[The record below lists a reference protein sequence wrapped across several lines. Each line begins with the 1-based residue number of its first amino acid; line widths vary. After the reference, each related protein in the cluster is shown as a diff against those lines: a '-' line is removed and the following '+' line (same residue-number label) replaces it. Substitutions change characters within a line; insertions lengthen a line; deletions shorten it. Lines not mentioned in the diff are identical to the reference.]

1 MSELEGVVR
10 KDGAEAGKTV
20 AIFGGMHG
28 NETVGA
34 RAVYHLVSS
43 LQPVRGTVHL
53 VYANPPAID
62 KGVRLI
68 NTNLNRLFNRDLTG
82 DTYEYQRAKELMDL
96 LDTCDAL
103 LDIHSYNSETGDQ
116 FLITEDNGLELASK
130 LDFPLVATGFSAM
143 GSGSDSYM
151 SNSGKVGLTA
161 ECGTTNRADY
171 FFPLAVKTAL
181 QFLQH
186 FGNIDEVEPFSSVP
200 QRRVKADRMILK
212 MTDAFAYSREY
223 KDFELLAKGEVFA
236 TDGDLVHTAGEGEC
250 IIFPRVD
257 VKVGGEACIIGK
269 SY

>member
-1 MSELEGVVR
+1 MSEIEGVVR
-10 KDGAEAGKTV
+10 KEGASAGKTV

-34 RAVYHLVSS
+34 RAVHHLVSS
-43 LQPVRGTVHL
+43 LNPLRGTVYL

-68 NTNLNRLFNRDLTG
+68 NTNLNRLFHRDISG
-82 DTYEYQRAKELMDL
+82 DTYEYRRATELMDL

-116 FLITEDNGLELASK
+116 FLITEENGLELASK
-130 LDFPLVATGFSAM
+130 LDFPLVATGFTAM

-151 SNSGKVGLTA
+151 SNRGKVGLTA
-161 ECGTTNRADY
+161 ECGTTNRADH

-186 FGNIDEVEPFSSVP
+186 FGNIDEVEPFNHVP
-200 QRRVKADRMILK
+200 QRRVRAERMILK
-212 MTDAFAYSREY
+212 KTDSFTFSREY
-223 KDFELLAKGEVFA
+223 KDFEQLGNGEVFA
-236 TDGDLVHTAGEGEC
+236 TDGDITHTAGEGEC
-250 IIFPRVD
+250 IIFPRVTAP
-257 VKVGGEACIIGK
+257 VGGEACIIGK

>member
-1 MSELEGVVR
+1 MATDGITVLKGV
-10 KDGAEAGKTV
+10 EAGKTV

-43 LQPVRGTVHL
+43 LQPLRGTVYL

-68 NTNLNRLFNRDLTG
+68 NANLNRLFDRSLSG

-103 LDIHSYNSETGDQ
+103 LDIHSYNSEMGDQ
-116 FLITEDNGLELASK
+116 FLITEDNGLELAAK

-151 SNSGKVGLTA
+151 SNNGKVGLTA

-186 FGNIDEVEPFSSVP
+186 FGNIDEVEPFSAVA
-200 QRRVKADRMILK
+200 QRRVKAERMIKK
-212 MTDAFAYSREY
+212 MTDSFKFSREY
-223 KDFELLAKGEVFA
+223 KDFERLADGEIFA
-236 TDGDLVHTAGEGEC
+236 TDGDITHMAGEGEC
-250 IIFPRVD
+250 IIFPRVT
-257 VKVGGEACIIGK
+257 VAIGGEACIIGK
-269 SY
+269 EY